1 MKPFAQRR
9 QYHPTTRRQRYLLLS
24 SATTLLVVMALVL
37 VNIITVYLTDRYPV
51 VLDLTPQKIFELSD
65 QSKEYLNRLEE
76 PVSIQ
81 VLNNEESFRSGGEY
95 FVQAQEVLSQYAR
108 CSDKVTLEYIDLL
121 ANPSLAAQ
129 YEDVQIG
136 DIIVSSGKRTR
147 TLSAYDLFQIES
159 GSYGSYITASKAEQ
173 VVTSAIL
180 NVTSSEQVQ
189 AAILT
194 GHGEQYPDG
203 LVKRME
209 QNNFEVRSV
218 SPAQEQIPQEVQVLL
233 WVAPLNDPDQT
244 VLDQLDSFLQEQ
256 EGRTLLYFA
265 DTTQPELPRLEEFLE
280 KWGIRVQL
288 SSVIE
293 TDNRRIIN
301 MNPYFS
307 TTQIE
312 ESELTDTMTD
322 TSIPLTLPFAR
333 PLETV
338 FETNLERN
346 TTVLL
351 RSSDSSAA
359 IPYGLTEEEL
369 KNWTAEEY
377 QSFPLAILSRKSF
390 ADGQTSQV
398 AVYGSSVS
406 LSDSLLDSG
415 SFSNA
420 DYYLSVLNT
429 LTQRENVIS
438 IQSKTI
444 GGQELGLN
452 TAQVFTI
459 GFLFIAVVPIVT
471 LACGCCLWLKRR
483 NA

>member
-1 MKPFAQRR
+1 MKPFAEREPYRPASRR
-9 QYHPTTRRQRYLLLS
+9 QKYLMIS
-24 SATTLLVVMALVL
+24 SATTLLVVVALVL
-37 VNIITVYLTDRYPV
+37 VNVITVYLTDRYPIT
-51 VLDLTPQKIFELSD
+51 LDLTPQKLFELTD

-76 PVSIQ
+76 PISIQ

-95 FVQAQEVLSQYAR
+95 FVQAQEVLSQYER

-136 DIIVSSGKRTR
+136 DIIISSGKRSQ

-173 VVTSAIL
+173 MVTSAIM
-180 NVTSSEQVQ
+180 NVTSSEQIQ

-194 GHGEQYPDG
+194 GHGEQYPDDF
-203 LVKRME
+203 VKLME
-209 QNNFEVRSV
+209 QNNFAVRSV
-218 SPAQEQIPQEVQVLL
+218 SPAQEEIPQEVQVLL
-233 WVAPLNDPDQT
+233 WVAPINDPDQT
-244 VLDQLDSFLQEQ
+244 VLDRLDTFLQE
-256 EGRTLLYFA
+256 EAGRTLLYFA
-265 DTTQPELPRLEEFLE
+265 DTTQPELPRLEAFLE
-280 KWGIRVQL
+280 KWGIQVQP

-301 MNPYFS
+301 VNPYFS

-312 ESELTDTMTD
+312 EPELTDTMTD
-322 TSIPLTLPFAR
+322 ITIPLTLPFAR
-333 PLETV
+333 PLEAV
-338 FETNLERN
+338 FETNLEWN

-359 IPYGLTEEEL
+359 IPYGLTDEEL

-390 ADGQTSQV
+390 ADEQTSQV
-398 AVYGSSVS
+398 AVFGSSVS
-406 LSDSLLDSG
+406 LSDSLLGSG

-438 IQSKTI
+438 IQSKTL

-459 GFLFIAVVPIVT
+459 GFLFIAVVPIMT
-471 LACGCCLWLKRR
+471 LACGLYLWLKRR

>member
-9 QYHPTTRRQRYLLLS
+9 QHHPTTRRQRYLLLS
-24 SATTLLVVMALVL
+24 SATTLLVVVALVL
-37 VNIITVYLTDRYPV
+37 VNVITVYLTDRYPV
-51 VLDLTPQKIFELSD
+51 ALDLTPQKIFELSD
-65 QSKEYLNRLEE
+65 QSKEYLNHLEE

-136 DIIVSSGKRTR
+136 DIIVSNGKRTR

-173 VVTSAIL
+173 VVTSAIM

-203 LVKRME
+203 LVKLME

-301 MNPYFS
+301 VNPYFS

-398 AVYGSSVS
+398 VVYGSSVS

-459 GFLFIAVVPIVT
+459 GFLLIAVVPIVT